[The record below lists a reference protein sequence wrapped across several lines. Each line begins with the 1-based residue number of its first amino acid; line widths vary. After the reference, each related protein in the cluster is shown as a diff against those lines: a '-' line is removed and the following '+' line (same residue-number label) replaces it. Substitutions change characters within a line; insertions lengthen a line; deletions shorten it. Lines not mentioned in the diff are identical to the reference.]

1 MLVDACFC
9 CAGFSNAK
17 LDDIQEFLSDLKK
30 IWSYFTMTSIL
41 LYIMLAYETCHYEFF
56 NV

>member
-9 CAGFSNAK
+9 RAGFFNAK

-41 LYIMLAYETCHYEFF
+41 LYIMLFETCHYEFF